1 MTHGIITLACLILLA
16 LTSVVP
22 EASAQDERS
31 APAEVSVQGHARG
44 TYARRPSEQA
54 ALS

>member
-1 MTHGIITLACLILLA
+1 MKHGIIMLACLILLA

-31 APAEVSVQGHARG
+31 GPAEASVRRVTQPRMPLAARE
-44 TYARRPSEQA
+44 A
-54 ALS
+54 

>member
-1 MTHGIITLACLILLA
+1 MKHGIITLACPILRA

-31 APAEVSVQGHARG
+31 TPAEASVLG
-44 TYARRPSEQA
+44 
-54 ALS
+54 